1 MKTIASLTNPRQR
14 HEWEMIFNKMYIQP
28 VLTNLKK
35 NIQAGMKSMFEDS
48 NTGIL
53 YVTQQYSIY
62 YVQVFRLCSSHT
74 EHDPLLYMVYNESIL
89 SEDSED
95 AYLWSYRSRIS
106 LEHLAIE
113 LQPQQKQHPI
123 LTKFIEQVYV

>member
-14 HEWEMIFNKMYIQP
+14 DEWEMIFNKMYIQP

-48 NTGIL
+48 N
-53 YVTQQYSIY
+53 
-62 YVQVFRLCSSHT
+62 T